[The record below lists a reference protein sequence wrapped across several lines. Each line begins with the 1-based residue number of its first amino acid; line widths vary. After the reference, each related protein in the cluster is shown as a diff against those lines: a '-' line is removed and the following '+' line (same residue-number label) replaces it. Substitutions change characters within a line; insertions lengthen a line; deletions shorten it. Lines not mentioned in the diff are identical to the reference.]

1 MLRRIGIIGLIM
13 AMSSVCACHVAA
25 QTSWPDSLVS
35 WRDSLAFLNE
45 QIRVQPT
52 STDLRLRKAAV
63 NIELGQ
69 WEYAIDEYGRV
80 LELDP
85 KSLAAHF
92 FRAYA
97 HGQLRHF
104 DQARSDYEAVLS
116 VVPRHFE
123 AQLGLA
129 MTFRS
134 MGKRTETLDRL
145 NLLVEQHPDSAL
157 SWAARADYE
166 TELQQLEP
174 ALYDWDEALRRDPQN
189 VSFQAS
195 RKEVVRR
202 IRRR

>member
-1 MLRRIGIIGLIM
+1 MEMLRRVGVLGLLVVL
-13 AMSSVCACHVAA
+13 SSLCACDATA
-25 QTSWPDSLVS
+25 QTS
-35 WRDSLAFLNE
+35 WRDSLAILNE
-45 QIRVQPT
+45 QIRLQPT

-63 NIELGQ
+63 NIELRQ
-69 WEYAIDEYGRV
+69 WEYAVDEYGRV

-85 KSLAAHF
+85 KNLAAHF

-97 HGQLRHF
+97 HSQLRHY
-104 DQARSDYEAVLS
+104 DQARSDYEAIIA

-157 SWAARADYE
+157 AWAARAGYE
-166 TELQQLEP
+166 AELEQLEP

-189 VSFQAS
+189 PEFKAS
-195 RKEVVRR
+195 RNALLRR
-202 IRRR
+202 IRRQSH